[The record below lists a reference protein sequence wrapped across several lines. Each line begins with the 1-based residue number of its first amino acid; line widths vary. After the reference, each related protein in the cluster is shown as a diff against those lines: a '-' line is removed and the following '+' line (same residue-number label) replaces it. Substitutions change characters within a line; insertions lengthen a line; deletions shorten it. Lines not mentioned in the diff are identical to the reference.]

1 MGKLGDRTIVSVLA
15 EGGRLTLSYFP
26 IFWVMTFISCGHY
39 HLGIRKEGME
49 GGREGGK
56 KKDRKK
62 EKGEIREKEGG
73 KEEGRKR
80 EGVRKEESVP

>member
-49 GGREGGK
+49 GGREAGK
-56 KKDRKK
+56 
-62 EKGEIREKEGG
+62 
-73 KEEGRKR
+73 KEEGR
-80 EGVRKEESVP
+80 EGGRMKGGRKEVMEGEKRKKSQYCHR